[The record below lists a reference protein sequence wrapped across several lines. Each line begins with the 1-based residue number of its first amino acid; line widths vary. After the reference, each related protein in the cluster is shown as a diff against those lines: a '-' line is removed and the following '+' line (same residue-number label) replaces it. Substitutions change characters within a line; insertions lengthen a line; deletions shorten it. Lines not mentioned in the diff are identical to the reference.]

1 MVADAGSSATLV
13 ESFGSVGLTG
23 LQRNAVTELKIG
35 EKAALKHFK
44 LQRDGDDALH
54 LSTWLVELGADA
66 RYDAFQFSTG
76 ASVAR
81 NQVYLR
87 FTGEGAAA
95 DLSGAFL
102 LRGHQH
108 GDTTLLVEHRVPP
121 GTLKILREF
130 SDPLVARLD
139 PQQFRQAVWN
149 LCLNAVQAMPDGG
162 ELRVC
167 ASRYDRA
174 LEVRV
179 TDTGHGIP
187 PEDLPQVFEP
197 FFSTKEGGTGLGL
210 ALAHR
215 VVQDHGG
222 RIELRSAPGAGTT
235 VVVTLPAR
243 DE

>member
-1 MVADAGSSATLV
+1 M
-13 ESFGSVGLTG
+13 
-23 LQRNAVTELKIG
+23 
-35 EKAALKHFK
+35 H
-44 LQRDGDDALH
+44 
-54 LSTWLVELGADA
+54 
-66 RYDAFQFSTG
+66 
-76 ASVAR
+76 
-81 NQVYLR
+81 
-87 FTGEGAAA
+87 
-95 DLSGAFL
+95 
-102 LRGHQH
+102 
-108 GDTTLLVEHRVPP
+108 
-121 GTLKILREF
+121 
-130 SDPLVARLD
+130 
-139 PQQFRQAVWN
+139 QQFRQAVWN
-149 LCLNAVQAMPDGG
+149 LCLNAVQAMTDGG

-222 RIELRSAPGAGTT
+222 RIELQSAPGAGTT